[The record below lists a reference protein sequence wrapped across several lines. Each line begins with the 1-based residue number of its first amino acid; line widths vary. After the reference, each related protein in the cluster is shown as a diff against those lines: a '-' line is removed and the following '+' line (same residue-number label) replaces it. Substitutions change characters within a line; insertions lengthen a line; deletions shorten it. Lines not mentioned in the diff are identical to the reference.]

1 VNPWLIFAAV
11 DVSAGAVLAWWWI
24 RAEHRID
31 ERYDAERLA
40 RQVAARTRVAP
51 DACPLDGIEADRWR
65 LLTTQ
70 LNDLEP

>member
-24 RAEHRID
+24 CAEHRID

-40 RQVAARTRVAP
+40 RQVAARNAIAP
-51 DACPLDGIEADRWR
+51 DANPLDAAQELDWR
-65 LLTTQ
+65 QLTTQ